1 MSGKRKEE
9 QGKGSGRDQDTQVTP
24 AFYLQ
29 QTRDWHLKGQGGG
42 VDSVAQGSAWTT
54 WGESVFVIERFQI
67 SKAQTQNGI
76 HRQASSSQPV
86 YLSGPGAS
94 TFG

>member
-1 MSGKRKEE
+1 M
-9 QGKGSGRDQDTQVTP
+9 TH

-29 QTRDWHLKGQGGG
+29 QTRDWHLEGQGGG

-54 WGESVFVIERFQI
+54 RGESVFVIERFQI

-76 HRQASSSQPV
+76 TGEPPAPSLFISVALEHPPLDEHRERR
-86 YLSGPGAS
+86 LMG
-94 TFG
+94 